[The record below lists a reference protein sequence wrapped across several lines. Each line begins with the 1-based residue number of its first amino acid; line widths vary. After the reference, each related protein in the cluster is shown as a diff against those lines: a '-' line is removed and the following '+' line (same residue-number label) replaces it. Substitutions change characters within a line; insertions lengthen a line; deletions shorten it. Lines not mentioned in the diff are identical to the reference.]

1 MTAPPR
7 NDAAFC
13 CFGVLPGVAKGADDD
28 LAGLFEDT
36 DLCAIDAARVAT
48 TPNKP
53 AESVQRVKRQRILFG
68 TCA

>member
-1 MTAPPR
+1 MTLLFAV
-7 NDAAFC
+7 FW
-13 CFGVLPGVAKGADDD
+13 GVDKGADDD

-36 DLCAIDAARVAT
+36 DLCAIHAARVAT